1 MTSLTLRTITLLGA
15 TITTGLATGA
25 FALYAHTVMPGLRR
39 TDDRTFVGAF
49 QALDRAIINPWFMA
63 GGFVGALVFTAGA
76 AVANRHQPAMGWI
89 VAALVLYLIACVVT
103 VAVNVPLNDALKAAG
118 NPDRLVDLA
127 GVRHQFHEARWAA
140 WNLVRTVGIPGC
152 VRMSRLGARAPRPGD
167 GLSVARRHGPPIA
180 QVEAIPIAGS
190 LVPGSPFS
198 RRPAKRRRNAG
209 ASSTVTVRSYQPP
222 SSPTSHRSVTST
234 PAARILVRGA
244 SSRYAFGA
252 TVNVHAPLP
261 RLANVRA
268 RRRLPAACSAATWGR
283 IAGSA
288 AGCAGVPFDGARER
302 AMEAVRTEQ
311 PEVVAPSVSGRVP
324 AADE

>member
-49 QALDRAIINPWFMA
+49 QAMDRAIINPWFMA

-76 AVANRHQPAMGWI
+76 AVANRHQPALGWI
-89 VAALVLYLIACVVT
+89 VAALVLYLIVCVVT
-103 VAVNVPLNDALKAAG
+103 AAVNVPLNDALKAAG
-118 NPDRLVDLA
+118 DPDRLVDLA
-127 GVRHQFHEARWAA
+127 GVRDRFHETRWAA
-140 WNLVRTVGIPGC
+140 WNLVRTV
-152 VRMSRLGARAPRPGD
+152 VSLGAFGVSPGRSCSTAGRRRERDASPRRRP
-167 GLSVARRHGPPIA
+167 VAQAGA
-180 QVEAIPIAGS
+180 GTTPIAGS

-222 SSPTSHRSVTST
+222 SPPTSHRSVTST

-252 TVNVHAPLP
+252 TVNVHRSLP
-261 RLANVRA
+261 RLVNVSA
-268 RRRLPAACSAATWGR
+268 RRRLPAACSAATWGT

-288 AGCAGVPFDGARER
+288 AGAPTSHSIPPVNERWKPFG
-302 AMEAVRTEQ
+302 
-311 PEVVAPSVSGRVP
+311 PSTQRS
-324 AADE
+324 